1 MPKHD
6 LEGLYRRYAPIIFR
20 RCLFLLA
27 NEEEALDAVQ
37 DIFLKLQRKI
47 DGFRGESGV
56 NTWIFRVTTNHCLS
70 VLRSMKRQRE
80 FLGHVRHESSETN
93 GQDIEERLLRREML
107 TLLIGNS
114 SKRKVQIFVHMY
126 FDEMTQ
132 AEIAALMGI
141 SERAVRKS
149 LKSLKDLASKR
160 SIALDDRRAEET

>member
-1 MPKHD
+1 MQKQD

-27 NEEEALDAVQ
+27 NQEEALDAVQ

-47 DGFRGESGV
+47 DGFRGDSGV
-56 NTWIFRVTTNHCLS
+56 NSWIYRVTTNHCLS
-70 VLRSMKRQRE
+70 VLRSMKRRRE
-80 FLGHVRHESSETN
+80 FLGRVQHEPSETN
-93 GQDIEERLLRREML
+93 GQDIEKRLLRRE
-107 TLLIGNS
+107 LLALLLANS

-132 AEIAALMGI
+132 AEIAAVMGM

-149 LKSLKDLASKR
+149 LKSLKDLAGKR
-160 SIALDDRRAEET
+160 SIALDDRRVEEA